1 MMKFKKVVFMVLVM
15 SIVAALP
22 AFGLDI
28 VPNDD
33 CTIRSGT
40 NYDAATG
47 DFGLFIKNSSDVS
60 YLEFTLGSTTATDVY
75 LNLYHPLEGGG
86 PDSPWDIVVKAAEYS
101 FEESTFTDDDIG
113 DTWSSIGTIEDV
125 ETLDVW
131 YTLDVTTW
139 YNANLGNT
147 MSMFLTR
154 DSQPSGSGVVFE
166 DKEGS
171 LTGEGATYGPSL
183 DVTEVPEPATMLLLG
198 LGGLALIRKKR

>member
-1 MMKFKKVVFMVLVM
+1 MKYKL
-15 SIVAALP
+15 IVTTLILGLIATSP
-22 AFGLDI
+22 AFGLLI
-28 VPNDD
+28 TPNDD

-60 YLEFTLGSTTATDVY
+60 YIEFTLGSTTESSVI
-75 LNLYHPLEGGG
+75 LNLYHPVEGGG
-86 PDSPWDIVVKAAEYS
+86 PDNPWDIVVKADEYS
-101 FEESTFTDDDIG
+101 FDETTFTDDDIG

-139 YNANLGNT
+139 YNNNLGNT

-154 DSQPSGSGVVFE
+154 DSQPSGSGICFE

-171 LTGEGATYGPSL
+171 LGGNGAVEGPMLT
-183 DVTEVPEPATMLLLG
+183 PEPATMLFLG